1 MREWASKRSNLQ
13 FDWCLNFYWSALQ
26 WNCVC
31 NCIVHWHWLC
41 VIVGCRHALVH
52 SFKCITFL
60 LTLARVCLCVCS
72 HSYSTSF
79 TVYTEIYSLSTFI
92 NMYQFHL
99 CRSLFYLDHCISCAR
114 IFISLI
120 LLHFYSHLLR
130 WTRSVC
136 LFASIRTMSSL
147 GIIPLILN
155 GCLYVKK
162 FSSFFFC
169 VILNFKPSCWFRSSS
184 PPL

>member
-60 LTLARVCLCVCS
+60 LTLARVCVFSFLFDFI
-72 HSYSTSF
+72 HS
-79 TVYTEIYSLSTFI
+79 IYRDIFVEHFYKHVSIPSLSI
-92 NMYQFHL
+92 AL
-99 CRSLFYLDHCISCAR
+99 LLGS
-114 IFISLI
+114 
-120 LLHFYSHLLR
+120 LHFMRSHFHFTHSSTLLLAFTSMDALR
-130 WTRSVC
+130 V
-136 LFASIRTMSSL
+136 
-147 GIIPLILN
+147 PL
-155 GCLYVKK
+155 CLYPHNVVARYY
-162 FSSFFFC
+162 SF
-169 VILNFKPSCWFRSSS
+169 NS
-184 PPL
+184 

>member
-1 MREWASKRSNLQ
+1 MLLSVVVMHLFTVSN
-13 FDWCLNFYWSALQ
+13 
-26 WNCVC
+26 V
-31 NCIVHWHWLC
+31 
-41 VIVGCRHALVH
+41 
-52 SFKCITFL
+52 L
-60 LTLARVCLCVCS
+60 LSYLLLRACVCS

-162 FSSFFFC
+162 FSSFFF
-169 VILNFKPSCWFRSSS
+169 V
-184 PPL
+184 